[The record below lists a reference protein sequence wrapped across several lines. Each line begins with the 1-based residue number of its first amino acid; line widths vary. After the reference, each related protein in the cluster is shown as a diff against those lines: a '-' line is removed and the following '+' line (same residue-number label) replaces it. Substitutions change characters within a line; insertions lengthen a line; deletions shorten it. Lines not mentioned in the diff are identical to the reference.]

1 MFYNRATSVA
11 SSVVTAVL
19 FTVATGTSAG
29 ASVTTIPWTQQ
40 TVFELAEDDSY
51 VAEWMGPSSGWTIIG
66 GSATRIYAGSAGVF
80 ETDASGNIWVYN
92 GTPYSW
98 TEIGGPG
105 AEFVEGGGHLYG
117 LGPDSSYVAEWNGTP
132 YSWTVIGGPAQYID
146 AGGRGLIATN
156 PSTGSVY
163 FYNGTP
169 ESWSYIGGPGAY
181 FVVGSNAVFRVST
194 DSTTLDEWIS
204 GTTWT
209 PILDN
214 GMYIDGVVAGAAGVF
229 AAEVVPGVD
238 DLYLK
243 YSGVPALW
251 TQIGHGKGQ
260 GFDSSDTPYPD
271 VESRTSLYGFGS
283 TADGVM
289 TIGLYSGSDSTWT
302 TIGGPAD
309 VLLAAGD

>member
-19 FTVATGTSAG
+19 FTVATGTSAS

-51 VAEWMGPSSGWTIIG
+51 AAEWMGPSSGWTIIG

-117 LGPDSSYVAEWNGTP
+117 IGPDYNYVAEWMGLSTGWEIIGGPAQDIYAGPDGMIALSPSLDAYLYEGTPGSWTEIGGQATDYAVGNAIYRVDLAGDDVEQWTGGTTWEQIFHDYDEVQSISAGGAGLYATDETAADQLKYNGTP
-132 YSWTVIGGPAQYID
+132 YSWTKIAGSGLGDPLPA
-146 AGGRGLIATN
+146 A
-156 PSTGSVY
+156 
-163 FYNGTP
+163 
-169 ESWSYIGGPGAY
+169 
-181 FVVGSNAVFRVST
+181 
-194 DSTTLDEWIS
+194 IS
-204 GTTWT
+204 
-209 PILDN
+209 L
-214 GMYIDGVVAGAAGVF
+214 
-229 AAEVVPGVD
+229 
-238 DLYLK
+238 
-243 YSGVPALW
+243 
-251 TQIGHGKGQ
+251 
-260 GFDSSDTPYPD
+260 
-271 VESRTSLYGFGS
+271 TSLYG
-283 TADGVM
+283 V
-289 TIGLYSGSDSTWT
+289 TINASGGASSVVLYSGSGTTWT

-309 VLLAAGD
+309 MYLAAGD